1 MTGRVPDESSER
13 RLHELRREAERTGRV
28 AGDGIRPVG
37 APFPAATP
45 ENGYYG
51 LPLLKTPTW
60 TWEVPLYFFVGGAAG
75 AAATIASAAAM
86 TRGPRRVVREG
97 RRVAL
102 AGALISLP
110 LLISDL
116 GRPARF
122 LNMLRVFK
130 RQSPMSV
137 GVWTLVAFS
146 TSATAAVFFDEL
158 LDRGR
163 GGAPVRAIGTLSGLV
178 AGAAGAMMSV
188 YTGVLLGATVVPI
201 WSRNIAILPVHFAA
215 SSLGA
220 ASSILEMRVGRNRA
234 LARLATIAALIEMG
248 LALMPLITKG
258 KEPRRV
264 RAAARSDKAS
274 MMLFAAEV
282 LAGPVALSLRSA
294 GSSRARRLAGLC
306 AVAGSL
312 LTRFGWVEAGRQSVS
327 EPGAGL

>member
-1 MTGRVPDESSER
+1 LTGRVPDESSER
-13 RLHELRREAERTGRV
+13 RLYELRREAERTGRV
-28 AGDGIRPVG
+28 EGEGIRPAG
-37 APFPAATP
+37 APFPAATS

-75 AAATIASAAAM
+75 AAATIASAAAI
-86 TRGPRRVVREG
+86 TRGSGHVVREG
-97 RRVAL
+97 RRIAL
-102 AGALISLP
+102 VGALVSLP

-146 TSATAAVFFDEL
+146 TSATAAVLSDEL
-158 LDRGR
+158 RNHGR
-163 GGAPVRAIGTLSGLV
+163 GGAPIRAIGTLSGLI
-178 AGAAGAMMSV
+178 AGATGAMMSV
-188 YTGVLLGATVVPI
+188 YTGVLLGATVVPV

-215 SSLGA
+215 SSLGS

-234 LARLATIAALIEMG
+234 LGVLATISAVLETG
-248 LALMPLITKG
+248 LALMPLIAKKVAT
-258 KEPRRV
+258 
-264 RAAARSDKAS
+264 RAPVLTRSDRAS
-274 MMLFAAEV
+274 RMLFAAEV
-282 LAGPVALSLRSA
+282 LSGPVVLSLRSV

-306 AVAGSL
+306 AIAGSL
-312 LTRFGWVEAGRQSVS
+312 LTRYGWVEAGRESVR
-327 EPGAGL
+327 EQGAGL